1 MAKKK
6 VIPEY
11 SKITKNGI
19 EYYRTRILDADG
31 KQVDIYGK
39 TCEEVY
45 DKAQAAS
52 RAVAEAIF
60 RKNNPT
66 VREYCEK
73 WLKMKSA
80 TVRPN
85 TLEGYRKATH
95 SHRVRKRLVSR
106 RSAEGIVTR
115 TSSKNIVTT
124 YCKGSLLIKGAAL
137 FLYPVAERRNPSCR
151 NACSDTNGLSCPGL
165 ICRSARE
172 SWVIGQS

>member
-1 MAKKK
+1 MTKKK

-11 SKITKNGI
+11 SKITKNGS

-85 TLEGYRKATH
+85 TLEGYRKAMEKH
-95 SHRVRKRLVSR
+95 IIWFRFQKSQRGFM
-106 RSAEGIVTR
+106 E
-115 TSSKNIVTT
+115 
-124 YCKGSLLIKGAAL
+124 
-137 FLYPVAERRNPSCR
+137 
-151 NACSDTNGLSCPGL
+151 
-165 ICRSARE
+165 
-172 SWVIGQS
+172 Q

>member
-6 VIPEY
+6 IIPEY
-11 SKITKNGI
+11 SKIMKNGS

-45 DKAQAAS
+45 DKVQAAS
-52 RAVAEAIF
+52 RAIADASF

-85 TLEGYRKATH
+85 TIGENC
-95 SHRVRKRLVSR
+95 S
-106 RSAEGIVTR
+106 
-115 TSSKNIVTT
+115 
-124 YCKGSLLIKGAAL
+124 
-137 FLYPVAERRNPSCR
+137 SCR
-151 NACSDTNGLSCPGL
+151 KTLDL
-165 ICRSARE
+165 
-172 SWVIGQS
+172 